1 MQGSKGAVDEAPEAS
16 VEISLVNELREIVG
30 VAARIDRFCEAR
42 SLDPQLAY
50 AVNLSVDEILTNTIT
65 HGYDD
70 EESHRI
76 EVIVRVEGQ
85 TLVVV
90 IVDDSEAFDPSRAPQ
105 PDVEASL
112 ESGDLEGLGLFLVH
126 QMMDRVEYRRV
137 DGCNVVTLTR
147 STADKD

>member
-1 MQGSKGAVDEAPEAS
+1 MQGSKGAVDEASEAS

-30 VAARIDRFCEAR
+30 VAARIDSFCDAR
-42 SLDPQLAY
+42 SLGPQLAY

-70 EESHRI
+70 EEAHRI

-90 IVDDSEAFDPSRAPQ
+90 IVDDSNAFDPSRAPHS
-105 PDVEASL
+105 DLEASL
-112 ESGDLEGLGLFLVH
+112 EDGDLEGLGLFLVH
-126 QMMDRVEYRRV
+126 QMMDEVQYRRV
-137 DGCNVVTLTR
+137 DGCNVVTLSK
-147 STADKD
+147 STAGEG